1 MFKLHRYFS
10 LTSFIGI
17 SIAVVILSYFFRE
30 LALQTLIKH
39 QTDANVNLTHSFANA
54 VWGEF
59 DAFVEESSSF
69 TPDMLKERPELM
81 VLHELARKQMLA
93 TNIVKIKVYNL
104 NGLTVFS
111 SDPSQIGRDKS
122 ANKGFMQAK
131 QGLVASAIAFRN
143 EFYAFEGVIVDRN
156 IIASYIPIKN
166 QKNTTIAVFEVYSDV
181 TPLVEQME
189 TTQYKVILGVLIAM
203 TVLYL
208 FLYFIVRRADNIL
221 KRQELE
227 RIKNEDKIR
236 YQAYH
241 DSLTGLP
248 NRDAFSE
255 RIKESIKRATRHNK
269 IGALMFLDLD
279 RFKLI
284 NDSLGHDAGDKVLQ
298 VTAKRIQACMRETDT
313 VFRLSGDEFVIIL
326 EDLNKDECS
335 SNVARRI
342 LEEMAEPI
350 SLNELE
356 VIVNISIGITT
367 FPKDDADGDVLLKEA
382 DIAMYR
388 AKEAAHNHYE
398 FYVHELN
405 TLVSERLLLETDLQ
419 LALQNDEFVLY
430 YQTKVD
436 CDSSEIVSLE
446 ALIRW
451 DHPKKGIIQPDDFI
465 YLLEDMGLI
474 NDVGNW
480 VLMVACQ
487 QAQKWIENGVPP
499 VRMSVNVSAKQFRNP
514 NLINNVK
521 TALSVSGLDA
531 KYLELELTES
541 MFVVN
546 TEHAIT
552 IMHELKS
559 LGLSL
564 SIDDFGSGYSSLSCL
579 KLFPVDFLKIDRAF
593 IKDLASNN
601 KDAAITTAIIALAKS
616 LDLGLIGEGI
626 ENEEQRAFLQDKG
639 CTELQGFLFSKPVS
653 ADELEQALLQHK
665 NNT

>member
-111 SDPSQIGRDKS
+111 SDPSQIGLDKS
-122 ANKGFMQAK
+122 ANIGFMQAK
-131 QGLVASAIAFRN
+131 QGAVASEIAFRN

-166 QKNTTIAVFEVYSDV
+166 QKNTTVAVFEVYSDV

-350 SLNELE
+350 TLNELE

-382 DIAMYR
+382 DVAMYR

-451 DHPKKGIIQPDDFI
+451 DHPKKGIILPDDFI

-541 MFVVN
+541 MFVEN

-653 ADELEQALLQHK
+653 ADELEQALLHHK
-665 NNT
+665 NNI